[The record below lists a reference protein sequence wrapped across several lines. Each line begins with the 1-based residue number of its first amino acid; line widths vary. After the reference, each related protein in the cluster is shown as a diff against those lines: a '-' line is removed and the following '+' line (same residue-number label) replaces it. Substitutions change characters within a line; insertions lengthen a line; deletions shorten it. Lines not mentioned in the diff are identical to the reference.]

1 MADIFNKE
9 ALDALD
15 DHSEDKEMAR
25 VASPKLRLVLAAMV
39 AMIVVVLFWCFFGT
53 INYKVT
59 AQGVVFPF
67 GEATPVSVSSE
78 GTVSRC
84 LVEPGDTVSCGN
96 PVVEIHFDSTS
107 SMVVAPRDGV
117 VISTLLPGKQFNAG
131 DPVAWLLPQ
140 SHEMSGREL
149 LCYVTYEGVRDLELG
164 QKVQV
169 TPANRERERWGYVYG
184 TVVGIEPYPTTRQDI
199 VNRVK
204 LDPLAVFVED
214 GQAVF
219 EVRVLLDVNDGSLVW
234 SREKS
239 KDVKIDN
246 GSLCDI
252 QIITKKQP
260 VWRVLVGAVENSTET
275 AIGK

>member
-53 INYKVT
+53 VNSKIT

-67 GEATPVSVSSE
+67 DEVTPVCVPNE

-84 LVEPGDTVSCGN
+84 MVGHGEAVLDST
-96 PVVEIHFDSTS
+96 PVVEIYTDLSTS
-107 SMVVAPRDGV
+107 TVVAPREGV
-117 VISTLLPGKQFNAG
+117 VISTLQPGTQFKAG

-140 SHEMSGREL
+140 SQEMSGREV
-149 LCYVTYEGVRDLELG
+149 LCYVTYDDLRDLKVG
-164 QKVQV
+164 QQVQV
-169 TPANRERERWGYVYG
+169 TPANRERERWGYAYG
-184 TVVGIEPYPTTRQDI
+184 MVVGIEQYPNSRLEI

-204 LDPLAVFVED
+204 LVPLAAFVED
-214 GQAVF
+214 GQAIY
-219 EVRVLLDVNDGSLVW
+219 EVRVTLDEKDGNLVW

-239 KDVKIDN
+239 QNIKIDN
-246 GSLCDI
+246 GSFCDI

-260 VWRVLVGAVENSTET
+260 VWRVLVGAVENATET
-275 AIGK
+275 AMGK

>member
-15 DHSEDKEMAR
+15 DHSVDKEMAR
-25 VASPKLRLVLAAMV
+25 VASPKLILVLAAMV

-67 GEATPVSVSSE
+67 GDATPVSVPNQ
-78 GTVSRC
+78 GTISRC
-84 LVEPGDTVSCGN
+84 LVEPGDTVSHGI
-96 PVVEIHFDSTS
+96 PVVEIHVDSS
-107 SMVVAPRDGV
+107 STMVVAPRDGV
-117 VISTLLPGKQFNAG
+117 VISTLLPGKQFYAG
-131 DPVAWLLPQ
+131 EPLAWLLPQ

-184 TVVGIEPYPTTRQDI
+184 TVVGIEQYPTTRQEI

-219 EVRVLLDVNDGSLVW
+219 EVRVLLDEKDGNLVW
-234 SREKS
+234 SRKKS
-239 KDVKIDN
+239 KNVKIGN

-260 VWRVLVGAVENSTET
+260 VWRVLVGAVEYTTET
-275 AIGK
+275 AMGK

>member
-39 AMIVVVLFWCFFGT
+39 ALIVVVLFWCFFGT
-53 INYKVT
+53 INFKIT

-67 GEATPVSVSSE
+67 NEAAPVSVPYE

-84 LVEPGDTVSCGN
+84 MVGHGEVVSYGKPLVEIRTALAT
-96 PVVEIHFDSTS
+96 ST
-107 SMVVAPRDGV
+107 VVAPHDGV
-117 VISTLLPGKQFNAG
+117 IISTLQPGTQFKAG
-131 DPVAWLLPQ
+131 EPVAWFLPQ
-140 SHEMSGREL
+140 TQKMSGREM
-149 LCYVTYEGVRDLELG
+149 LCYVTYDGLRDLKVG
-164 QKVQV
+164 QQVQV
-169 TPANRERERWGYVYG
+169 TPANRQRERWGYAYG
-184 TVVGIEPYPTTRQDI
+184 TVVGIEQYPTNRQEI

-204 LDPLAVFVED
+204 LDPLAAFIKD
-214 GQAVF
+214 GEAVY
-219 EVRVLLDVNDGSLVW
+219 EVRVTLDEKNGKLVW

-239 KDVKIDN
+239 KDVQIGN

-252 QIITKKQP
+252 QIITKKKP
-260 VWRVLVGAVENSTET
+260 VWRVLVGDVENATET
-275 AIGK
+275 TMGK

>member
-53 INYKVT
+53 INYRIS

-67 GEATPVSVSSE
+67 DEVAPVCVPCE

-84 LVEPGDTVSCGN
+84 MVGHGEAVSDST
-96 PVVEIHFDSTS
+96 PVVEIRTELSTS
-107 SMVVAPRDGV
+107 TVVAPRDGV
-117 VISTLLPGKQFNAG
+117 VISTLQPGTQFNAG

-140 SHEMSGREL
+140 SQQMSGREM
-149 LCYVTYEGVRDLELG
+149 LCYVTYNDLRDLKTG
-164 QKVQV
+164 QQVQV
-169 TPANRERERWGYVYG
+169 TPSNRERERWGYAYG
-184 TVVGIEPYPTTRQDI
+184 TVVGIEEYPTSRQEI

-204 LDPLAVFVED
+204 LDPLAAFIED
-214 GQAVF
+214 GQAVY
-219 EVRVLLDVNDGSLVW
+219 EVRVTLNEKDGKLVW
-234 SREKS
+234 SRDKS
-239 KDVKIDN
+239 KDIKIDN

-252 QIITKKQP
+252 QIITKKMP
-260 VWRVLVGAVENSTET
+260 VWRVLVGAVDNATET
-275 AIGK
+275 AMGK